1 MAARIVNHLA
11 LEEEGILF
19 GTVEEAKAA
28 LANMIADYKMRGLT
42 VTETDGNVDGKPGYS
57 VVDEARRPM
66 GIYYVDIGM

>member
-28 LANMIADYKMRGLT
+28 LVSMIADYKKTGFT
-42 VTETDGNVDGKPGYS
+42 VTV
-57 VVDEARRPM
+57 
-66 GIYYVDIGM
+66 